1 MFSKQSF
8 SAIIKFIYSIFVNN
22 NGRQDTHKMLFL
34 VSDVTTMKEGVSMN
48 WAENLQ
54 NNLTTAEQLKGVLQL
69 NDKETEKLK
78 QILEQFPMSITQYYL
93 SLIHWEDENDPI
105 KKMCIPSIRETDLDG
120 SFDTSGEA
128 YNTVVEGM
136 QHKYKQSA
144 MILSTNRCAMYCRH
158 CFRKRLVGLS
168 DKEIAKYFDKIM
180 EYIEGHTEISNVL
193 ISGGDAFL
201 NSNEVIEK
209 YLERLC
215 RMEHIDFIR
224 FGTRTPVVLPMRITE
239 DKELLDILQRYSS
252 KKQIYVITHFNHPNE
267 ITRESKAAVQALLH
281 VGIPVRNQAVLLK
294 GINDSPQVL
303 GTLLKRLTAAGVLP
317 YYVFQCRPVSGV
329 KNQFQVPLKQGFK
342 IVEEAKN
349 MQNGM
354 GKNFRYVL
362 SHEAGKIE
370 ILGMTAEDEMLFKYH
385 QAKKPEDAGRLFIR
399 HLEDTQCWL

>member
-128 YNTVVEGM
+128 DNTVVEGM
-136 QHKYKQSA
+136 QPKYKQSA

>member
-69 NDKETEKLK
+69 NDKEMEKLK

-128 YNTVVEGM
+128 DNTVVEGM

-329 KNQFQVPLKQGFK
+329 KNQFQVPLKQSFK

>member
-8 SAIIKFIYSIFVNN
+8 YSRIKLIYSIFVNN

-128 YNTVVEGM
+128 DNTVVEGM

>member
-128 YNTVVEGM
+128 DNTVVEGM

-144 MILSTNRCAMYCRH
+144 MILSTNRCATYCRH

>member
-128 YNTVVEGM
+128 DNTVVEGM

-209 YLERLC
+209 YLERLG

>member
-1 MFSKQSF
+1 
-8 SAIIKFIYSIFVNN
+8 
-22 NGRQDTHKMLFL
+22 MLFL

-128 YNTVVEGM
+128 DNTVVEGM

-385 QAKKPEDAGRLFIR
+385 QAKYAKDYGRIFTGEMTPGQAWLEEPAG
-399 HLEDTQCWL
+399 

>member
-1 MFSKQSF
+1 M
-8 SAIIKFIYSIFVNN
+8 
-22 NGRQDTHKMLFL
+22 
-34 VSDVTTMKEGVSMN
+34 
-48 WAENLQ
+48 
-54 NNLTTAEQLKGVLQL
+54 
-69 NDKETEKLK
+69 
-78 QILEQFPMSITQYYL
+78 
-93 SLIHWEDENDPI
+93 
-105 KKMCIPSIRETDLDG
+105 DG

-128 YNTVVEGM
+128 DNTVVEGM

-362 SHEAGKIE
+362 SHEEGKIE

>member
-128 YNTVVEGM
+128 DNTVVEGM

-342 IVEEAKN
+342 IVEETRN

>member
-128 YNTVVEGM
+128 DNTVVEGM

-281 VGIPVRNQAVLLK
+281 VGIPVRNQAVLLN

>member
-22 NGRQDTHKMLFL
+22 NGRQDTHKILFL

-128 YNTVVEGM
+128 DNTVVEGM

>member
-1 MFSKQSF
+1 
-8 SAIIKFIYSIFVNN
+8 
-22 NGRQDTHKMLFL
+22 
-34 VSDVTTMKEGVSMN
+34 MN

-105 KKMCIPSIRETDLDG
+105 RKMCIPSILETDLDG

-128 YNTVVEGM
+128 DNTVVEGM

-209 YLERLC
+209 YLDRLS

-294 GINDSPQVL
+294 GINDSPKVL
-303 GTLLKRLTAAGVLP
+303 GMLLKRLTAAGVLP

-329 KNQFQVPLKQGFK
+329 KNQFQVPLKQGFQ
-342 IVEEAKN
+342 IVEEAKG

-370 ILGMTAEDEMLFKYH
+370 ILGMAAEDEMLFKYH
-385 QAKKPEDAGRLFIR
+385 QAKKPEDAGRLFTR

>member
-128 YNTVVEGM
+128 DNTVVEGM

>member
-1 MFSKQSF
+1 
-8 SAIIKFIYSIFVNN
+8 
-22 NGRQDTHKMLFL
+22 MLFL

-128 YNTVVEGM
+128 DNTVVEGM